1 MSICNI
7 SNENY
12 KSILQRPNAKMA
24 LELHSMSKSFNMTG
38 WRIGFFCEPHG
49 LLKLLHI
56 LKIIDSGQFKAIQE
70 AAPIGISN
78 MDLAKEISFHY
89 KNRLDKMVKIL
100 KSVGFSAHMPKGTFY
115 LYVKAPAGANGNR
128 FNNAEEAALYLIE
141 NYGIST
147 VPWDDNGSFL
157 RFGAVFESM
166 NDQDDDRVLNI
177 LFERLFKANLTF
189 KLKI

>member
-1 MSICNI
+1 
-7 SNENY
+7 
-12 KSILQRPNAKMA
+12 
-24 LELHSMSKSFNMTG
+24 MTG
-38 WRIGFFCEPHG
+38 WRIGFFCGAPWAVKA
-49 LLKLLHI
+49 LAYIKDNS
-56 LKIIDSGQFKAIQE
+56 DSGQFKAIQE
-70 AAPIGISN
+70 AASIGISN

-115 LYVKAPAGANGNR
+115 LYVKAPAGANGNS

-141 NYGIST
+141 NHGIST

-177 LFERLFKANLTF
+177 LFERLSKANLTF
-189 KLKI
+189 